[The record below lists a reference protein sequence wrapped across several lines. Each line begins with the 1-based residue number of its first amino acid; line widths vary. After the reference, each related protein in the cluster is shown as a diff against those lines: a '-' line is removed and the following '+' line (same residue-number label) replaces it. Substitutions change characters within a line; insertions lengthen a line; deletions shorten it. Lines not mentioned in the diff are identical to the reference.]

1 MYYLC
6 LSNIWPE
13 TFAAKNPSRNPSIA
27 SILSHL
33 RSRGLIVILL
43 NAMLLVVKI
52 HLIIKMSAIATML
65 NAVDQYDGNGN
76 GSDDNGHNAQMV
88 LPKIVHPFLHKL
100 SNGLFFSQE
109 HLRENKF
116 EATT

>member
-27 SILSHL
+27 STLSQL

-65 NAVDQYDGNGN
+65 NSVDQYDGNGS
-76 GSDDNGHNAQMV
+76 GGDVMWWSQCSDNLTQNCPS
-88 LPKIVHPFLHKL
+88 LPPQVVQWSFL
-100 SNGLFFSQE
+100 QPRTPE
-109 HLRENKF
+109 EKF
-116 EATT
+116 A

>member
-1 MYYLC
+1 M
-6 LSNIWPE
+6 
-13 TFAAKNPSRNPSIA
+13 AM
-27 SILSHL
+27 
-33 RSRGLIVILL
+33 LIV
-43 NAMLLVVKI
+43 VVAI
-52 HLIIKMSAIATML
+52 IATMF
-65 NAVDQYDGNGN
+65 NSVDQYDGN